1 MAQNTASKKKM
12 VSAVFRD
19 RQQSEEA
26 FGYLY
31 SHGFRDSDISV
42 LMSDRT
48 RAKHYPVGTDEHKHT
63 AGSLATEGLGVGGAV
78 GTAIGATLAA
88 IVAIGTTVAIPG
100 LGLLVAGPIV
110 AALAGGG
117 AGAVA
122 GGLVGTLIG
131 AGMTEQN
138 ASAYDAAL
146 REGGIAMAVH
156 PRDSEQASELQKQ
169 FTKIGGE
176 NVCYC

>member
-1 MAQNTASKKKM
+1 MAQNSAKKKM

-19 RQQSEEA
+19 RNHSEEA
-26 FGYLY
+26 FEFLY
-31 SHGFRDSDISV
+31 NIGFSDGEINV

-48 RAKHYPVGTDEHKHT
+48 RATFYPAHGEREKF
-63 AGSLATEGLGVGGAV
+63 ASGSYAAEGLGVGGAV
-78 GTAIGATLAA
+78 GTAVGASLAA

-117 AGAVA
+117 AGAVT
-122 GGLVGTLIG
+122 GGLIGTLIG

-138 ASAYDAAL
+138 ARAFDAAL
-146 REGGIAMAVH
+146 REGGIAIGVY
-156 PRDSEQASELQKQ
+156 PRTAEQADDIQERFLAL
-169 FTKIGGE
+169 GGE